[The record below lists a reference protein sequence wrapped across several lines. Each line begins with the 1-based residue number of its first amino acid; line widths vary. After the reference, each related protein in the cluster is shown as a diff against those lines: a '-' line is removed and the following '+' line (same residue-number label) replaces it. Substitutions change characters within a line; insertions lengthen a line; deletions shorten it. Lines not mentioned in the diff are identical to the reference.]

1 MMRVAVLLMLALT
14 VAGCSGS
21 SRVENI
27 VPAWANSPSDAGA
40 PRATRQA
47 DRIEQR
53 D

>member
-1 MMRVAVLLMLALT
+1 MMRVAVLLMFVFA

-40 PRATRQA
+40 PRAARHP

>member
-1 MMRVAVLLMLALT
+1 MIRAAVLLMLAL
-14 VAGCSGS
+14 ALAACSGS

-40 PRATRQA
+40 PRAARHP
-47 DRIEQR
+47 DRIERR